1 MGSGGLMTWEQL
13 YGRPPRSG
21 AIRIAY
27 GPDPL
32 QYGELWLPEGSRA
45 RRVVLMVHGG
55 CWQTDIAT
63 CSIMQWAASDLAAR
77 GYAVW
82 NIEYRGVDRPGG
94 GYPGTFLDV
103 AAAADKLRE
112 IAPLHGL
119 SLERVVATG
128 HSAGGHLALWL
139 AARRGL
145 PATSP
150 LASANPLAIHTV
162 VPTGALPDLDVA
174 LHLPGN
180 QCGSTGVPR
189 LVGAPSA
196 QRPDVYADT
205 CAAALLPIASDVV
218 LVYGA
223 LDDIA
228 PPSVAH
234 AYVAK
239 ARARGQIVRYVEVLG
254 EAHVEL
260 IAPGTAAW
268 TAQLRE
274 FETAFA

>member
-1 MGSGGLMTWEQL
+1 MSLMTWEQL
-13 YGRPPRSG
+13 YSQPPRSG
-21 AIRIAY
+21 AVRIPY
-27 GPDPL
+27 GPDAL
-32 QYGELWLPEGSRA
+32 QYGELWLPQGTGERP
-45 RRVVLMVHGG
+45 VVLMVHGG
-55 CWQTDIAT
+55 CWQTEIAQ

-82 NIEYRGVDRPGG
+82 NVEYRGVDRPGG

-103 AAAADKLRE
+103 AAAADALRG
-112 IAPLHGL
+112 IAPQYGL
-119 SLERVVATG
+119 RLDRVVATG

-139 AARRGL
+139 AGRRHL
-145 PATSP
+145 PRSSP
-150 LASANPLAIHTV
+150 LWTEDPLPIRTV

-174 LHLPGN
+174 LKLPGN
-180 QCGSTGVPR
+180 VCGSTGVPR
-189 LVGAPSA
+189 LVGSPSA
-196 QRPDVYADT
+196 ARTDVYADT
-205 CAAALLPIASDVV
+205 CAASLLPIPADVV

-234 AYVAK
+234 GFVAK
-239 ARARGQIVRYVEVLG
+239 AAARGQSIRYVEIPG

-268 TAQLRE
+268 AAQLRE
-274 FETAFA
+274 FESAFA